1 MMAYFEPP
9 IQSSKTMLIQISSPE
24 ATHKSDFLR
33 LWQGYLDFYE
43 SDLPGAKTELTWTRL
58 MSDREPVYAR
68 CAFGEAQQM
77 LGFVTYVLHRSTW
90 AEHHYCYL
98 EDLFVAPSARG
109 LGVGRALIEDV
120 CGQARKRKCE
130 RLYWATQATNTEAQA
145 LYDKLA
151 AKTDFL
157 QYRMQL

>member
-1 MMAYFEPP
+1 M
-9 IQSSKTMLIQISSPE
+9 SVRISSPE
-24 ATHKSDFLR
+24 AIDKSDFLR
-33 LWQGYLDFYE
+33 LWQGYLDFYGA
-43 SDLPGAKTELTWTRL
+43 DLPEATTDLTWKRL
-58 MSDREPVYAR
+58 MSGSEPIHAR
-68 CAFGEAQQM
+68 CAFGETREM

-109 LGVGRALIEDV
+109 RGVGRALIEDV
-120 CGQARKRKCE
+120 CEQARRRNCE

-151 AKTDFL
+151 TKTDFL
-157 QYRMQL
+157 QYRMPL